1 VIFIV
6 GAIVFA
12 ITVYGA
18 IMAGGLALTRRELEG
33 DEELR
38 RRVDP
43 GHELVDLV
51 DVDELARSRS
61 RQVPRPDRADET
73 QPQRAS
79 WVGRGVPATTEPPEE
94 AEVDVE
100 AHRMSALVELDEQVL
115 PVRPHLLHLGTVDG
129 RRPGR
134 EAALW

>member
-1 VIFIV
+1 MSQTVIFIV

-43 GHELVDLV
+43 GH
-51 DVDELARSRS
+51 DEPT
-61 RQVPRPDRADET
+61 VPFKAKY
-73 QPQRAS
+73 
-79 WVGRGVPATTEPPEE
+79 
-94 AEVDVE
+94 
-100 AHRMSALVELDEQVL
+100 
-115 PVRPHLLHLGTVDG
+115 
-129 RRPGR
+129 
-134 EAALW
+134 